1 MISRD
6 RHQVIKGSWR
16 WAAQVAEII
25 AWVTAGL
32 ALLVVSAA
40 GLPAARYRL
49 GLALCVLL
57 AGWIVGFFHLVLP
70 RTAHTPPI
78 VGGSVLVALG
88 LTTGLYAVLHG
99 FVPTSQL
106 LFVPMIVIVS
116 LVGNYPATLVA
127 AATAIGGYVTVAEL
141 AEVSPSLPV
150 LYLNCVVFALSAT
163 VAGLLAREL
172 RQHYR
177 GEQAEHQVATAVRHR
192 LQAVLDAV
200 DEAIIFRTKDGSLR
214 FVNERAVEIFG
225 LQRGEFLG
233 GPVVE
238 LLRTI
243 ARQTEDPEGFM
254 EVYQDLRDDPER
266 ELRTEIEQIIPSRRE
281 LRLYS
286 GPTFDESGALVG
298 RIDVFTD
305 ITQAVRHAAEIER
318 LYEEARQTAE
328 SFQRALLPETVPT
341 LPRVSLVAHYVP
353 ASAPRAVCGDFYDFV
368 PLADGRVALVIGD
381 VCGLGPAAANDAAL
395 SRYSLRSFAGQETD
409 PGALLERMNSHVYMQ
424 SRSERFVRMLVAVLD
439 PERALLTYAN
449 AGHVPPLLYRSG
461 PSEVEWLSQ
470 GGLAL
475 GIELDTDYKSGQIEL
490 DPGDM
495 LVCYTDG
502 ITEASRNGLPFGQ
515 AKLADIV
522 RDYGIG
528 TPGEL
533 VQALRRSVDSWSD
546 GSLRDDL
553 ALLVCQVVP
562 DAMVGEPIREL
573 VLPNETSR
581 IAEIRDF
588 VAAFLSDLRVPVDV
602 SFEILLA
609 VSEAAANAA
618 RYGRNES
625 GRSEVRVR
633 CVLEGTSLIVTVAD
647 DGPGFDTGSE
657 LSTDLPERFASGGRG
672 MFLMSELTDD
682 LRVDS
687 SAGGTTVTLTRAV
700 VALPGTAPPPRGDG

>member
-1 MISRD
+1 
-6 RHQVIKGSWR
+6 
-16 WAAQVAEII
+16 A
-25 AWVTAGL
+25 VT
-32 ALLVVSAA
+32 
-40 GLPAARYRL
+40 
-49 GLALCVLL
+49 
-57 AGWIVGFFHLVLP
+57 
-70 RTAHTPPI
+70 
-78 VGGSVLVALG
+78 
-88 LTTGLYAVLHG
+88 
-99 FVPTSQL
+99 
-106 LFVPMIVIVS
+106 
-116 LVGNYPATLVA
+116 
-127 AATAIGGYVTVAEL
+127 GYLTVAEL
-141 AEVSPSLPV
+141 GDPSPSLPV
-150 LYLNCVVFALSAT
+150 VLLNCVVFGLAAT

-177 GEQAEHQVATAVRHR
+177 AEQAEHRVATAVRHR

-200 DEAIIFRTKDGSLR
+200 DEAIIFRTREGMLR

-225 LQRGEFLG
+225 LDRGEFIG
-233 GPVVE
+233 GPAVQ

-254 EVYQDLRDDPER
+254 EAYQDLRDDPAR
-266 ELRTEIEQIIPSRRE
+266 ELRLDIEQIIPARRE
-281 LRLYS
+281 LRVYS

-318 LYEEARQTAE
+318 LYEETRKIAE
-328 SFQRALLPETVPT
+328 SFQRALLPETTPK

-368 PLADGRVALVIGD
+368 PMADGRVALVIGD

-395 SRYSLRSFAGQETD
+395 SRYSLRSFAAEEAD
-409 PGALLERMNSHVYMQ
+409 PGALLERMNGHVFMQ

-439 PERALLTYAN
+439 PERATISYAN
-449 AGHVPPLLYRSG
+449 AGHVPPILYRSQQQTT
-461 PSEVEWLSQ
+461 EWMSQ

-475 GIELDTDYKSGQIEL
+475 GVERDTDYKADRIDLE
-490 DPGDM
+490 PGDM

-502 ITEASRNGLPFGQ
+502 VTEAPRRGLPFGQ
-515 AKLADIV
+515 AKLADLV
-522 RDYGIG
+522 RDYGVG

-533 VQALRRSVDSWSD
+533 VQAVRRSVDSWTD

-562 DAMVGEPIREL
+562 DALVGEPVREL
-573 VLPNETSR
+573 VLPNEPSR

-588 VAAFLSDLRVPVDV
+588 VAVFLSDLRVPVDV

-618 RYGRNES
+618 RYGRNQQ

-633 CVLEGTSLIVTVAD
+633 CVLEGTSLTVTVAD
-647 DGPGFDTGSE
+647 DGPGFDVERYASSE
-657 LSTDLPERFASGGRG
+657 LPERFASGGRG
-672 MFLMSELTDD
+672 VFLMRELTDD
-682 LRVDS
+682 MSIES
-687 SAGGTTVTLTRAV
+687 SSSGTTVTLTRAV
-700 VALPGTAPPPRGDG
+700 VRLPSASAGASERA

>member
-6 RHQVIKGSWR
+6 REQVAKGSWR
-16 WAAQVAEII
+16 WAAQVAEAI
-25 AWVTAGL
+25 AWVTSAL
-32 ALLVVSAA
+32 AFLVVSAA
-40 GLPAARYRL
+40 GLPGSRYRL
-49 GLALCVLL
+49 GIALCVLL
-57 AGWIVGFFHLVLP
+57 AGWVVGFFHLVLP
-70 RTAHTPPI
+70 RTHHTPPI

-88 LTTGLYAVLHG
+88 LTTGLYSILHG

-116 LVGNYPATLVA
+116 LVGNYPATLFA
-127 AATAIGGYVTVAEL
+127 AATAVAGYLTVAEL
-141 AEVSPSLPV
+141 SEASPSLPV

-177 GEQAEHQVATAVRHR
+177 AEQAEHQVATAVRHR

-200 DEAIIFRTKDGSLR
+200 DEAIIFRTKEGLLR
-214 FVNERAVEIFG
+214 FVNERAIEIFG
-225 LQRGEFLG
+225 LDRGEFLG
-233 GPVVE
+233 GPAVQ

-266 ELRTEIEQIIPSRRE
+266 ELRVEIEQIIPTRRE
-281 LRLYS
+281 LRVYS
-286 GPTFDESGALVG
+286 GPTFDEGGGLVG

-305 ITQAVRHAAEIER
+305 ITQTVRHAAEIER
-318 LYEEARQTAE
+318 LYEEARKTAE
-328 SFQRALLPETVPT
+328 SFQRALLPESVPS
-341 LPRVSLVAHYVP
+341 LPRVSLVAHYVA

-368 PLADGRVALVIGD
+368 PLSDGRVALVIGD

-395 SRYSLRSFAGQETD
+395 SRYSLRSFAGEESD
-409 PGALLERMNSHVYMQ
+409 PAALLERMNSHVFMQ
-424 SRSERFVRMLVAVLD
+424 SRAERFVRMLVAVLD
-439 PERALLTYAN
+439 PERATLTYAN
-449 AGHVPPLLYRSG
+449 AGHVPPILYRARSADA
-461 PSEVEWLSQ
+461 EWLSQ
-470 GGLAL
+470 GGMVL
-475 GIELDTDYKSGQIEL
+475 GVELDTDYKAGHIDLE
-490 DPGDM
+490 PGDM

-502 ITEASRNGLPFGQ
+502 VTEAPRRGIPFGQ
-515 AKLADIV
+515 AKLGDLV
-522 RDYGIG
+522 RDYGVG

-533 VQALRRSVDSWSD
+533 VQAIRRSVDSWTD
-546 GSLRDDL
+546 GTLRDDL

-562 DAMVGEPIREL
+562 DAMVGEPVREL

-588 VAAFLSDLRVPVDV
+588 VAVFLGDLRVPVDV

-618 RYGRNES
+618 RYGRNPD

-633 CVLEGTSLIVTVAD
+633 CVLEGTSLTVTVAD
-647 DGPGFDTGSE
+647 DGPGFDAASGVTAE
-657 LSTDLPERFASGGRG
+657 LPERFASGGRG
-672 MFLMSELTDD
+672 MFLMQELMDD
-682 LRVDS
+682 VVVDS
-687 SAGGTTVTLTRAV
+687 TPAGTTVTLTRAV
-700 VALPGTAPPPRGDG
+700 VGLPGAAGPA